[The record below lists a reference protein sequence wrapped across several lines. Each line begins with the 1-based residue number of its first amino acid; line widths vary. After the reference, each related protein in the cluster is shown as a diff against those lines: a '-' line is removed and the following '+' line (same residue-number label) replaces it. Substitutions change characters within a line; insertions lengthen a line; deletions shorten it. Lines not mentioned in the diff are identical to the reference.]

1 MDLTWGFWIQHDK
14 ISNQVK
20 HCSVE
25 TACNLDR
32 IKITNLPLPC
42 IADAEKY
49 PPAFEPADINCLT
62 APTSYNSYF
71 LKVCDVC
78 VKFDI

>member
-1 MDLTWGFWIQHDK
+1 MTSI
-14 ISNQVK
+14 I
-20 HCSVE
+20 
-25 TACNLDR
+25 
-32 IKITNLPLPC
+32 PLPC

-71 LKVCDVC
+71 LKVC
-78 VKFDI
+78 VKFEMSQS